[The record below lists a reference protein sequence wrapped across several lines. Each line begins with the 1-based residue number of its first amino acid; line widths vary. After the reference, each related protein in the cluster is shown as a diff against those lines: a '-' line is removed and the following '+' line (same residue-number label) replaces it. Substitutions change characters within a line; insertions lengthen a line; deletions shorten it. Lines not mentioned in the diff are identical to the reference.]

1 MYRYSNGQISLA
13 DFKQPVGMNLK
24 ESNRWVKKAQTIPW
38 PEIEKRYAALF
49 TNRKG
54 NVAKPLRLALGA
66 CIIQVEYGFSDE
78 ETALMIQE
86 NPYLQYFCGYP
97 GYDDEKLPFDPSLM
111 VYFRKRLTP
120 EVLGEINEMIVRDA
134 KERQVKEAESKDDD
148 DDSDGQPGTGGNG
161 GTMIV
166 DATCAPSNIRYP
178 QDVSLLNEARE
189 NAETL
194 LDVLHDPADG
204 KKPRTYR
211 KRARKDYLKYTR
223 CRKHTAKMTRKAI
236 GKQLAYLRRDLD
248 AIDGKLS
255 LGKNLPPRQTERL
268 GTIRNVYEQ
277 QKYMYDNRTHSVP
290 DRIVSVSQPFVRP
303 IVRGKA
309 GKPVEF
315 GAKLDIS
322 VVDGWTR
329 LECCSFDAYNEAG
342 NLREMAER
350 FRAREGH
357 YPSRIL
363 ADKIYRNR
371 ENLSYCKARG
381 IRLSGPA
388 LGRPKKSETRDK
400 AQDYRDECER
410 VEVERRF
417 SLAKRKCGMGL
428 VTAKLRE
435 TAAHVI
441 AMSVLVL
448 NLRKIQRALLKM
460 LAYLLEILAQNKN
473 WALVQWTLNKIV
485 LISVFL
491 YTVWFSYFKRI
502 DYRTCGVRFSFR
514 PRSITGFLEVGVW
527 NRFVGFWV
535 NAVGFSTALLLDL
548 YQSGI
553 LQFPQGVHRLLPPTV
568 KQGNNL
574 ADWVIQVNPPVL
586 VRPAVLAG

>member
-1 MYRYSNGQISLA
+1 MYRYSNGQISLL

-24 ESNRWVKKAQTIPW
+24 ENNRWVKKAQTIPW
-38 PEIEKRYAALF
+38 PEIEKRYAELF

-66 CIIQVEYGFSDE
+66 CIIQAEYGYSDE
-78 ETALMIQE
+78 ETALQIQE
-86 NPYLQYFCGYP
+86 NPYLQYFCGYS
-97 GYDDEKLPFDPSLM
+97 GYDDEKMPFDPSLM

-120 EVLGEINEMIVRDA
+120 EVLGEINEMIIRDA
-134 KERQVKEAESKDDD
+134 KKRQEKEEKSEDN
-148 DDSDGQPGTGGNG
+148 DDSDDHSGSSGNS

-189 NAETL
+189 NAEKL
-194 LDVLHDPADG
+194 VDVLHDPVEG

-223 CRKHTAKMTRKAI
+223 CRKHTAKMTRKAV
-236 GKQLAYLRRDLD
+236 GKQLSYLRRDLET
-248 AIDGKLS
+248 IDRKLS
-255 LGKNLPPRQTERL
+255 LGKTLNERQTERL
-268 GTIRNVYEQ
+268 NTIRTIYEQ

-329 LECCSFDAYNEAG
+329 LECYSFDAYNEAG
-342 NLREMAER
+342 NLKVMAER
-350 FRAREGH
+350 FREREGY
-357 YPSRIL
+357 YPARIL

-371 ENLSYCKARG
+371 DNLSYCKEHG

-388 LGRPKKSETRDK
+388 LGRPKKDESRNH
-400 AQDYRDECER
+400 AQDYKDECER
-410 VEVERRF
+410 VEVERKF
-417 SLAKRKCGMGL
+417 SLAKRKCGIGL
-428 VTAKLRE
+428 VTAKLQE
-435 TAAHVI
+435 TAAHVL

-448 NLRKIQRALLKM
+448 NLSKIQCALLR
-460 LAYLLEILAQNKN
+460 LLAQL
-473 WALVQWTLNKIV
+473 WQI
-485 LISVFL
+485 FL
-491 YTVWFSYFKRI
+491 PK
-502 DYRTCGVRFSFR
+502 
-514 PRSITGFLEVGVW
+514 E
-527 NRFVGFWV
+527 
-535 NAVGFSTALLLDL
+535 
-548 YQSGI
+548 
-553 LQFPQGVHRLLPPTV
+553 
-568 KQGNNL
+568 NL
-574 ADWVIQVNPPVL
+574 AIVQ
-586 VRPAVLAG
+586 

>member
-1 MYRYSNGQISLA
+1 
-13 DFKQPVGMNLK
+13 
-24 ESNRWVKKAQTIPW
+24 
-38 PEIEKRYAALF
+38 
-49 TNRKG
+49 
-54 NVAKPLRLALGA
+54 VAKPLRLALGA
-66 CIIQVEYGFSDE
+66 CIIQAEYGFSDE

-148 DDSDGQPGTGGNG
+148 DDSDGQPGTGGNS

-178 QDVSLLNEARE
+178 QDVSLLNEVRE

-211 KRARKDYLKYTR
+211 KHARKDYLKYTR

-268 GTIRNVYEQ
+268 GTIRAVYEQ

-342 NLREMAER
+342 NLREWQSGSER
-350 FRAREGH
+350 E
-357 YPSRIL
+357 
-363 ADKIYRNR
+363 
-371 ENLSYCKARG
+371 RG
-381 IRLSGPA
+381 IAPAGSWRTKSTETVRISAIARRMGSVFPAQLWGGP
-388 LGRPKKSETRDK
+388 RRVKPETRLRTIGMSASAWK
-400 AQDYRDECER
+400 WSAGSVWRSVNVAWGWSLQSC
-410 VEVERRF
+410 RR
-417 SLAKRKCGMGL
+417 
-428 VTAKLRE
+428 LRL
-435 TAAHVI
+435 
-441 AMSVLVL
+441 M
-448 NLRKIQRALLKM
+448 
-460 LAYLLEILAQNKN
+460 
-473 WALVQWTLNKIV
+473 
-485 LISVFL
+485 
-491 YTVWFSYFKRI
+491 
-502 DYRTCGVRFSFR
+502 
-514 PRSITGFLEVGVW
+514 
-527 NRFVGFWV
+527 
-535 NAVGFSTALLLDL
+535 
-548 YQSGI
+548 
-553 LQFPQGVHRLLPPTV
+553 
-568 KQGNNL
+568 
-574 ADWVIQVNPPVL
+574 
-586 VRPAVLAG
+586 

>member
-66 CIIQVEYGFSDE
+66 CIIQAEYGYSDE
-78 ETALMIQE
+78 ETALQIQE
-86 NPYLQYFCGYP
+86 NPYLQYFCGFP
-97 GYDDEKLPFDPSLM
+97 GYNDEKLPFDPSLM

-120 EVLGEINEMIVRDA
+120 EILGEINEMIVRDA
-134 KERQVKEAESKDDD
+134 KERKEKESHSKDDD
-148 DDSDGQPGTGGNG
+148 DSNDHPGSGGNS

-178 QDVSLLNEARE
+178 QDASLLNEARE
-189 NAETL
+189 NAENL
-194 LDVLHDPADG
+194 LDILHDPADG

-211 KRARKDYLKYTR
+211 KRARKDYLKYAR
-223 CRKHTAKMTRKAI
+223 SRKHTTKITRKAI
-236 GKQLAYLRRDLD
+236 GKQLSYLRRDLE

-255 LGKNLPPRQTERL
+255 IGKTLTARQTERL
-268 GTIRNVYEQ
+268 NTIRTIYEQ
-277 QKYMYDNRTHSVP
+277 QKYMHDNRTHTVP
-290 DRIVSVSQPFVRP
+290 NRIVSVSQPFVRP

-329 LECCSFDAYNEAG
+329 LECYSFDAYNEAG
-342 NLREMAER
+342 NLKAMAER
-350 FRAREGH
+350 FREREGH
-357 YPSRIL
+357 YPARIL

-371 ENLSYCKARG
+371 DNLSYCKEHN

-388 LGRPKKSETRDK
+388 LGRPKKGESRNK

-428 VTAKLRE
+428 VTAKLQE

-448 NLRKIQRALLKM
+448 NLRKVQHALL
-460 LAYLLEILAQNKN
+460 
-473 WALVQWTLNKIV
+473 
-485 LISVFL
+485 
-491 YTVWFSYFKRI
+491 
-502 DYRTCGVRFSFR
+502 
-514 PRSITGFLEVGVW
+514 
-527 NRFVGFWV
+527 
-535 NAVGFSTALLLDL
+535 
-548 YQSGI
+548 
-553 LQFPQGVHRLLPPTV
+553 RLLMCLCAIFLPQKKYAIV
-568 KQGNNL
+568 Q
-574 ADWVIQVNPPVL
+574 
-586 VRPAVLAG
+586 

>member
-66 CIIQVEYGFSDE
+66 CIIQAEYGYSDE
-78 ETALMIQE
+78 ETALQIQE

-120 EVLGEINEMIVRDA
+120 EILGEINEMIVRDA
-134 KERQVKEAESKDDD
+134 KERQAKETEAKEDNN
-148 DDSDGQPGTGGNG
+148 SDNGPGTGGNS

-189 NAETL
+189 NAEQL

-211 KRARKDYLKYTR
+211 QCARKDYLKYTR
-223 CRKHTAKMTRKAI
+223 CRKHTSKMTRKAI
-236 GKQLAYLRRDLD
+236 GKQLGYLRRDLA
-248 AIDGKLS
+248 AIDSKLS
-255 LGKNLPPRQTERL
+255 LGKSLTTRQTERL
-268 GTIRNVYEQ
+268 DTIRTIYEQ

-329 LECCSFDAYNEAG
+329 LEHCSFDAYNESG
-342 NLREMAER
+342 NLQEMAER
-350 FRAREGH
+350 FREREGH

-371 ENLSYCKARG
+371 ENLSYCKEHG

-388 LGRPKKSETRDK
+388 LGRPKKGEIRDK

-410 VEVERRF
+410 VEVERKF

-428 VTAKLRE
+428 VTAKRRE

-441 AMSVLVL
+441 AMSILVL
-448 NLRKIQRALLKM
+448 NLRKIQCTLL
-460 LAYLLEILAQNKN
+460 
-473 WALVQWTLNKIV
+473 
-485 LISVFL
+485 
-491 YTVWFSYFKRI
+491 
-502 DYRTCGVRFSFR
+502 
-514 PRSITGFLEVGVW
+514 
-527 NRFVGFWV
+527 
-535 NAVGFSTALLLDL
+535 
-548 YQSGI
+548 
-553 LQFPQGVHRLLPPTV
+553 RLLAFLQTIFSLHQNGAIV
-568 KQGNNL
+568 Q
-574 ADWVIQVNPPVL
+574 
-586 VRPAVLAG
+586 

>member
-38 PEIEKRYAALF
+38 LEIEKRYAALF

-66 CIIQVEYGFSDE
+66 CIIQAEYGYSDE
-78 ETALMIQE
+78 ETALQIQE

-134 KERQVKEAESKDDD
+134 KERQAKESKVKD
-148 DDSDGQPGTGGNG
+148 DDSDDAPGSGGNS

-166 DATCAPSNIRYP
+166 DATCAPSHIRYP

-189 NAETL
+189 NAEKL
-194 LDVLHDPADG
+194 LDVLHDPAEG

-211 KRARKDYLKYTR
+211 QCARKDYLKYAR
-223 CRKHTAKMTRKAI
+223 CRKHTAKTTRKAI
-236 GKQLAYLRRDLD
+236 GKQLAYLRRDLN
-248 AIDGKLS
+248 AIEGKLS
-255 LGKNLPPRQTERL
+255 LGKALNARQSERL
-268 GTIRNVYEQ
+268 DTIRTIYEQ
-277 QKYMYDNRTHSVP
+277 QKYMYDHRTHSVP

-329 LECCSFDAYNEAG
+329 LEFCSFDAYNEAG
-342 NLREMAER
+342 NLRAMVER
-350 FRAREGH
+350 FREREGH

-371 ENLSYCKARG
+371 ENLSYCRERG

-388 LGRPKKSETRDK
+388 LGRPKKGETRDK

-417 SLAKRKCGMGL
+417 NLAKRKCGMGL
-428 VTAKLRE
+428 VTARLRE

-448 NLRKIQRALLKM
+448 NLRKIQ
-460 LAYLLEILAQNKN
+460 
-473 WALVQWTLNKIV
+473 
-485 LISVFL
+485 
-491 YTVWFSYFKRI
+491 
-502 DYRTCGVRFSFR
+502 C
-514 PRSITGFLEVGVW
+514 
-527 NRFVGFWV
+527 
-535 NAVGFSTALLLDL
+535 ALLLL
-548 YQSGI
+548 PCICWAFSCRRKMGI
-553 LQFPQGVHRLLPPTV
+553 VQ
-568 KQGNNL
+568 
-574 ADWVIQVNPPVL
+574 
-586 VRPAVLAG
+586 